1 VPANDLLQL
10 DTATLLAAG
19 RSGWELLLILAA
31 GFVLF
36 RVLENSKKRREGR
49 TPPRATGSAP
59 TPRASAAEQEDDAV
73 AWWFTSGRY
82 DGHGDDLD
90 DLDDLD
96 GPDRH

>member
-1 VPANDLLQL
+1 MRNNDLLQF
-10 DTATLLAAG
+10 DTAGLLASG

-36 RVLENSKKRREGR
+36 RVLENAKKRREGHA
-49 TPPRATGSAP
+49 PPRSSGSTP

-82 DGHGDDLD
+82 GGHDADHDGAGP
-90 DLDDLD
+90 D
-96 GPDRH
+96 GPDRG